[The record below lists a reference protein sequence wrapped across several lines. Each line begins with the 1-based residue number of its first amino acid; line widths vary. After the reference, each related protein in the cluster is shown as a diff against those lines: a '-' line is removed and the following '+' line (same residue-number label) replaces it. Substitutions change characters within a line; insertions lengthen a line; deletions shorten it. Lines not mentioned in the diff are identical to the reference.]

1 MNKTVKR
8 IAAIVALVAIV
19 GLYLVALIA
28 QIAGWE
34 FFNDTATTEIY
45 TTIAG
50 GAIIYLLKL
59 IYDHGN
65 KKNG

>member
-34 FFNDTATTEIY
+34 CANTILMIALY